1 MKKMKTKT
9 SIRKKLRTP
18 LWKKIPVLGVY
29 RDISNYRSWIKII
42 KEEAYDPH
50 SKFNKFGLDF
60 NFFYVLYVPVSL
72 PAEDANLPD
81 NIKRLRL
88 MEILAPLH
96 QYLDSDLGFAGSI
109 VPEFNQ
115 FYDEENNPTLTY
127 GIVYRFAFDTLGLR
141 WVITRTLFMSA
152 LIFALIKW
160 PILGWLF
167 ETIKGLF

>member
-1 MKKMKTKT
+1 MKKKTTTNIKRRMK
-9 SIRKKLRTP
+9 TP
-18 LWKKIPVLGVY
+18 LWKKLPILGVI
-29 RDISNYRSWIKII
+29 RDIQNYRSWIKTIQA
-42 KEEAYDPH
+42 EAYEPD

-72 PAEDANLPD
+72 PQEDAVLPE

-115 FYDEENNPTLTY
+115 FYDDEGNPTLVY
-127 GIVYRFAFDTLGLR
+127 GVIYRFAFDTLSLK
-141 WVITRTLFMSA
+141 WVFTRTLFTGA
-152 LIFALIKW
+152 LIFALVRW
-160 PILGWLF
+160 PILSWLF
-167 ETIKGLF
+167 EIIKGLF

>member
-1 MKKMKTKT
+1 MKKKN
-9 SIRKKLRTP
+9 IRKMKTP
-18 LWKKIPVLGVY
+18 LWKKFPVLGVI
-29 RDISNYRSWIKII
+29 RDISNYRSWIKTIQA
-42 KEEAYDPH
+42 EAYNPQ

-72 PAEDANLPD
+72 PMEDSVLPE

-115 FYDEENNPTLTY
+115 FYDDEGTPTLVY
-127 GIVYRFAFDTLGLR
+127 GVIYRFAFDTLSLK
-141 WVITRTLFMSA
+141 WVLTRAFFTGA
-152 LIFALIKW
+152 LIFVLVKW
-160 PILGWLF
+160 PILSWLF
-167 ETIKGLF
+167 NTIKGLF